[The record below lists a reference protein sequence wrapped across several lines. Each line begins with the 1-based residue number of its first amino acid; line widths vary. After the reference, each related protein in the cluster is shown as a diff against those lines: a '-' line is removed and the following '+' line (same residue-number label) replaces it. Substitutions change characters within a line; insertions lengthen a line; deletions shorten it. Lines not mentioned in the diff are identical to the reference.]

1 MAFLAVL
8 LSACQRG
15 CLKQSLPDVDGGSVD
30 PLSVVDCPPGILRCR
45 TGVVERHASA
55 TACRT
60 CACPWVATPTTCEHG
75 CLVEEMETPRSEE
88 DAVSLCNPASSAL
101 IAFAPDAPPDAGAR
115 GCVDEGARF
124 ECAGS
129 VVYAC
134 AASGGV
140 PVATCAHGCV
150 VEGDSV
156 DDDEIDVARA
166 RALMCRRHA
175 IRGDP

>member
-1 MAFLAVL
+1 M
-8 LSACQRG
+8 
-15 CLKQSLPDVDGGSVD
+15 
-30 PLSVVDCPPGILRCR
+30 
-45 TGVVERHASA
+45 VERHATA

-60 CACPWVATPTTCEHG
+60 CACPWVATATTCELG
-75 CLVEEMETPRSEE
+75 CVVEEVEVARAEA
-88 DAVSLCNPASSAL
+88 DGVSLCAAASSAL

-134 AASGGV
+134 AAGGGV
-140 PVATCAHGCV
+140 PVATCVHGCV

-156 DDDEIDVARA
+156 DDEEIDVTRA
-166 RALMCRRHA
+166 RALMCLRHA
-175 IRGDP
+175 TRIDP